1 MQSHNQRIASRLAE
15 ADLIAS
21 FLGTFLGP
29 HAFAIMGLCNIDETR
44 ANRGEMGYLATGTL
58 NRLAA

>member
-44 ANRGEMGYLATGTL
+44 ANRGEM
-58 NRLAA
+58 